1 MNGFTHASLA
11 AAHDFQPSATKGIDM
26 ATLVGDFIIERLGEW
41 GIHRIYGY
49 PGDGING
56 LMGAMN
62 RAGGKVELVRARHEE
77 MCAFMACA
85 HAKFTGEVGV
95 CMATSGPGAIHL
107 LNGLYDAKLDHMPVV
122 AIVGQQ
128 ARSALGGQYQ
138 QEVDLTSLFKDVASD
153 YVELVTVP
161 AQVRHV
167 VDRAMRIA
175 ISKRTVTCI
184 IVPNDLQ
191 EAEAVE
197 KPPRKHGSVHSGL
210 GYRAPHVVPAEH
222 DLQQAADLLNAG
234 NKVAILVGAGALG
247 AREEVIEVAELLGA
261 GVAKALLGKAALPD
275 ELPFVTGSIGLLG
288 TKPSWDLMTEC
299 DTLLMIGSRFPY
311 SEFLPKE
318 GQARGVQIDIDPAM
332 LSIRYPMEINLVGDA
347 KATLQ
352 ALIPRL
358 QRKSDR
364 EWRATIEKN
373 VGEWWQVLES
383 RAMAEAEPINP
394 ERVFWELSPKLPEHC
409 ILSSD
414 SGSAANWYARDLK
427 IRDGMMASL
436 SGGLATMGPGVPY
449 VIAAKFAFPD
459 RVAIALVGDGAM
471 QMNGNAELITIK
483 DYWKEWADPRL
494 IIMVLN
500 NGDLNQV
507 TWEQRVMEGDPRYDA
522 SQHVID
528 FPYAR
533 YAELIGLKGIMVNRP
548 EQIGPAWDEAL
559 KADRPCVIEAITDP
573 EVPPLPPHITF
584 KQAKA
589 FAESMLKGDSGTNA
603 MLRESARETWATL
616 FPGQKKS

>member
-1 MNGFTHASLA
+1 MNGFTHASLTA
-11 AAHDFQPSATKGIDM
+11 AQHFKLSATKGIDM

-41 GIHRIYGY
+41 GVHRIYGY

-62 RAGGKVELVRARHEE
+62 RAGGKLKLVRARHEE

-138 QEVDLTSLFKDVASD
+138 QEVDLTTLFKDVASE

-175 ISKRTVTCI
+175 ISKRAVTCI

-191 EAEAVE
+191 ELEAVE
-197 KPPRKHGSVHSGL
+197 TPPRKHGTIHSGL
-210 GYRAPHVVPAEH
+210 GYRFPHVVPKREDLEAAAE
-222 DLQQAADLLNAG
+222 LLNAG
-234 NKVAILVGAGALG
+234 EKVAILVGAGALG
-247 AREEVIEVAELLGA
+247 ARDEVIEVAELLGA
-261 GVAKALLGKAALPD
+261 GVAKALLGKAALAD
-275 ELPFVTGSIGLLG
+275 GLPFVTGSIGLLG
-288 TKPSWDLMTEC
+288 TKPSWDLMIGC

-311 SEFLPKE
+311 SEFLPRE
-318 GQARGVQIDIDPAM
+318 GQAKGVQIDIDPAM
-332 LSIRYPMEINLVGDA
+332 LSIRYPMDINLVGDS
-347 KATLQ
+347 KATLRE
-352 ALIPRL
+352 LIPLL
-358 QRKSDR
+358 QRKADR

-373 VGEWWQVLES
+373 VREWWQVLES
-383 RAMAEAEPINP
+383 RAMVEAEPINP
-394 ERVFWELSPKLPEHC
+394 QRVFWELSPRLPDNC
-409 ILSSD
+409 ILASD

-471 QMNGNAELITIK
+471 QKHGNAELITIK
-483 DYWKEWADPRL
+483 DYWKEWSDPRL

-507 TWEQRVMEGDPRYDA
+507 TWEQRVMEGDPKYDA

-533 YAELIGLKGIMVNRP
+533 YAELVGLKGIMVNRP
-548 EQIGPAWDEAL
+548 EQIGLAWDEAL

-589 FAESMLKGDSGTNA
+589 FADSMLKGDTGTNA

-616 FPGQKKS
+616 FPGHRKS